1 VSTVAERPRP
11 VTSRFDPRFE
21 ITLYRHVGVEGA
33 HTLAYYRHHGGYAA
47 AEKALASMTPGQVVD
62 EVKASGL
69 RGRGGAGFP
78 AGLKWSFMPPVD
90 GRQRFIVCNADESE
104 PGSFKDR
111 YLMEDDP
118 HQLIEGM
125 LIAGWAIGATIGVI
139 YVRGEYHHAY
149 ERMRAAIAEARDAGI
164 LGRGVLGSGE
174 EGRTP
179 FDFDLILHR
188 GAGAYICG
196 EETALMN
203 SFEGLRANPRLKP
216 PFPAQSGVY
225 GLPTTINNVES
236 LCSVVHIV
244 ARGGAWFAGMG
255 TDDSKGTKLYQLSG
269 PVARPGV
276 YELPMGAT
284 FRELIFDLGG
294 GPTESAKAFIPGGSS
309 TPMLPWNDAN
319 LDLPM
324 DYGTMAKVG
333 SMLGTGGV
341 IVIPTAKCMVDAM
354 YNVARFYAHESC
366 GKCTPC
372 REGVGTWLP
381 RMYQKLLAGLGTRED
396 LTLMEEMV
404 RNLRGTAFCP
414 LADACAMPVAA
425 SFQYF
430 RNEYEHLVDHGEQ
443 LYPTTSRWAE

>member
-1 VSTVAERPRP
+1 MSEAVQEKPI
-11 VTSRFDPRFE
+11 TSRFDPRYHV
-21 ITLYRHVGVEGA
+21 TLYKHVGVDGA
-33 HTLAYYRHHGGYAA
+33 HTLAYYQSHGGYSSAR
-47 AEKALASMTPGQVVD
+47 KALHDMTPTAVID

-78 AGLKWSFMPPVD
+78 AGLKWSFMPPLD

-111 YLMEDDP
+111 YLLEDDP

-125 LIAGWAIGATIGVI
+125 IIAGYAIGATLGVL
-139 YVRGEYHHAY
+139 YVRGEYYHAY
-149 ERMRAAIAEARDAGI
+149 ERLLAAIAEARAAGI
-164 LGRGVLGSGE
+164 LGKGILGSAAA
-174 EGRTP
+174 GRG
-179 FDFDLILHR
+179 FDFEIILHR

-216 PFPAQSGVY
+216 PFPAQAGVY
-225 GLPTTINNVES
+225 GYPTTINNVETF
-236 LCSVVHIV
+236 CSAVHIIE
-244 ARGGAWFAGMG
+244 RGAAWYASMG
-255 TDDSKGTKLYQLSG
+255 TEDSKGTKLYQLSG
-269 PVARPGV
+269 AVNRPGV
-276 YELPMGAT
+276 YEMPMGAS

-294 GPTESAKAFIPGGSS
+294 GPSEPAKAFIPGGSS
-309 TPMLPWNDAN
+309 TPLLPWSDET

-324 DYGTMAKVG
+324 DYGSMAKVG

-341 IVIPTAKCMVDAM
+341 IVIPESQCMIDLMANLV
-354 YNVARFYAHESC
+354 RFYAHESC

-372 REGVGTWLP
+372 REGVSTWLP
-381 RMYQKLLAGLGTRED
+381 KMFQKLQAGLGTPQD
-396 LTLMEEMV
+396 LLLMEEMV

-425 SFQYF
+425 SFKHF
-430 RNEYEHLVDHGEQ
+430 RHEYEHLVEHKV
-443 LYPTTSRWAE
+443 PKFPKSSRWAS